1 MRNHDLDLHT
11 FGGRLCI
18 RRGWYWV
25 PATFADLD
33 VIGTR
38 KDRKENI
45 AWAVTFALA
54 AVVWIA
60 ALVKECL

>member
-1 MRNHDLDLHT
+1 MRDDLHT

-33 VIGTR
+33 DVETR
-38 KDRKENI
+38 LNRKENI
-45 AWAVTFALA
+45 AWGLTFGLA

-60 ALVKECL
+60 AIVKECL